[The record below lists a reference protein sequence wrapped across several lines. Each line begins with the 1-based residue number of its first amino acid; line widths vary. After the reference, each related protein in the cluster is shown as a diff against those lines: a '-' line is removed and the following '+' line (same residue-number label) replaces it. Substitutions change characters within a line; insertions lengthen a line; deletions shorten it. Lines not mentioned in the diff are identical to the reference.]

1 MDNTYAYTAFTS
13 LMNIY
18 KGVITISDVTDFSG
32 TNNGFIDVVFLI
44 FT

>member
-18 KGVITISDVTDFSG
+18 NMIIRTPIQRLRRLWI
-32 TNNGFIDVVFLI
+32 FIKAS
-44 FT
+44 